1 MANSAFAVFSAD
13 REGFA
18 VAFAVEAR
26 LAQLSRL
33 RRFEAFAVAL
43 REPLRTA
50 RPRKAK
56 GAYRDTHPSSWSTWW
71 SGP

>member
-33 RRFEAFAVAL
+33 RRFEAFS
-43 REPLRTA
+43 RSPSRTSQNGA
-50 RPRKAK
+50 TPK
-56 GAYRDTHPSSWSTWW
+56 GE
-71 SGP
+71 GCV